1 MCWRLVIAI
10 GLAVHASSPAAALCF
25 YNKKDFYAGKAR
37 SYTTIPQEFRDSR
50 WVVKAKLLSA
60 DNHSSDDGKSWTIY
74 TVRVLTRYKGASKD
88 TLRLFTYRDSG
99 GFYLD
104 KGMFPDLGGEY
115 LLFLNPATSG
125 LPRGVRNVAEIN
137 FNCGQSRPWL
147 EVRPRDR
154 VRLANLAA
162 HRRRRWTGQVIGRLL
177 AHGAMLR
184 PRIRTKAP
192 VRLP

>member
-1 MCWRLVIAI
+1 MGMRWRVVIAV
-10 GLAVHASSPAAALCF
+10 GLTVLASSPATALCF

-60 DNHSSDDGKSWTIY
+60 NNHFSDDGESWAVY
-74 TVRVLTRYKGASKD
+74 TVRVLTRYKGAGSG

-115 LLFLNPATSG
+115 LLFLNPATG
-125 LPRGVRNVAEIN
+125 DLPRGVRNVTEIN
-137 FNCGQSRPWL
+137 FSCGQSRPWS
-147 EVRPRDR
+147 EVPRRDR
-154 VRLANLAA
+154 VRLADLAS
-162 HRRRRWTGQVIGRLL
+162 HR
-177 AHGAMLR
+177 
-184 PRIRTKAP
+184 
-192 VRLP
+192 